1 MGDSPLQNLLQD
13 PTGLDRLRVMQE
25 MAQREATMRLE
36 QQMRFIHFP
45 EMEKMANSLERIE
58 EHLERIALGSRDLR
72 DLCLRIAGILEA
84 LPIEKQISDLLS
96 SASSLAS
103 ASTSSNNATG
113 DRILDAIRTF
123 IDRGGDPLDPRVSA
137 LLKKYRDLG
146 VVNVE
151 PIGLEDWTLHEQLG
165 TPVINGA
172 SLSAPPV
179 HNNVPCELEPF
190 PIAEALR
197 KPERPEPCTGSPT

>member
-1 MGDSPLQNLLQD
+1 MNAMEM
-13 PTGLDRLRVMQE
+13 DRLRVMQE
-25 MAQREATMRLE
+25 MAQREAAMRLE
-36 QQMRFIHFP
+36 QQMHAIRFP
-45 EMEKMANSLERIE
+45 EMEKMADSLIRIE

-96 SASSLAS
+96 SAASLAS

-113 DRILDAIRTF
+113 DRILDAIRSF

-151 PIGLEDWTLHEQLG
+151 PIGLEDWKLTEQLG

-172 SLSAPPV
+172 ASPSAPPV
-179 HNNVPCELEPF
+179 HNNVPCELAPF

-197 KPERPEPCTGSPT
+197 KPERPEPCSGSPT